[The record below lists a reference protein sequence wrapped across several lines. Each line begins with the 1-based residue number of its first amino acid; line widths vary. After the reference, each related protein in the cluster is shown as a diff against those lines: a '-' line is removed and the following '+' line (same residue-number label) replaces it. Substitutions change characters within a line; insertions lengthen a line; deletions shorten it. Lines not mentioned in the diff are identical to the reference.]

1 MRTVTRWL
9 LWGTWGICLLFVVW
23 AGWSFVRT
31 MVYTASGDDPPG
43 TVTKAGCAEAMDFSG
58 TTLPE
63 DTRDEDCTSYTW
75 GGQAYDGS
83 FRMPRSA
90 VGGWLAES
98 FPDAADF
105 PCDGDDDRCVHV
117 IRETQAHPHT
127 HTPGA
132 YDVTV
137 SVHYEHGDEDGDE
150 SEGGSAGDTAL
161 VSFDASS
168 Y

>member
-1 MRTVTRWL
+1 MHMRTVTRWL

-105 PCDGDDDRCVHV
+105 PCDGDDDRCVHAV
-117 IRETQAHPHT
+117 RETHV

-132 YDVTV
+132 YAVTV
-137 SVHYEHGDEDGDE
+137 SVHY
-150 SEGGSAGDTAL
+150 EGGSAGDTAL
-161 VSFDASS
+161 VTFDASS

>member
-1 MRTVTRWL
+1 MRTTTRWL
-9 LWGTWGICLLFVVW
+9 LRGMWWACLVFVVGVAW
-23 AGWSFVRT
+23 WFGRA
-31 MVYTASGDDPPG
+31 MLYAASSDDPPG
-43 TVTKAGCAEAMDFSG
+43 TVTRAGCAEAMDFSG
-58 TTLPE
+58 AALPE
-63 DTRDEDCTSYTW
+63 GTRDEDCTSYTW

-83 FRMPRSA
+83 FRVPRAA

-117 IRETQAHPHT
+117 IRDAYA

-132 YDVTV
+132 YSVTV
-137 SVHYEHGDEDGDE
+137 SVHY
-150 SEGGSAGDTAL
+150 EGGSAGDTAL
-161 VSFDASS
+161 VTFDASS

>member
-1 MRTVTRWL
+1 MHMRTVTRWL

-31 MVYTASGDDPPG
+31 MVYTASSDDPPG
-43 TVTKAGCAEAMDFSG
+43 TVTQADCAEAMDFSG

-63 DTRDEDCTSYTW
+63 GTLDEDCTSYTW

-83 FRMPRSA
+83 FRMPRA
-90 VGGWLAES
+90 TVGGWLAES
-98 FPDAADF
+98 FPDGANI
-105 PCDGDDDRCVHV
+105 PCRADDDMCVRVVHDP
-117 IRETQAHPHT
+117 QAV
-127 HTPGA
+127 GA

-137 SVHYEHGDEDGDE
+137 SVHYENEDEDED
-150 SEGGSAGDTAL
+150 EGGSAGDTAL